1 MSKWI
6 IKRRTELAYQM
17 AIAKLL
23 EDCYF
28 ISITALSSSN
38 SVDKINN
45 YVESKAF
52 DEFGDTVAS
61 TIINNLFGAIG
72 KS

>member
-1 MSKWI
+1 MSKWT
-6 IKRRTELAYQM
+6 IKRRTELTYQR

-38 SVDKINN
+38 LVDKTND

-61 TIINNLFGAIG
+61 MIINNLFGAID